1 MIKIVETTATMG
13 GLSETTA
20 ENFIQ
25 FLKLE
30 LEKKYPGE
38 TIEVSL
44 DNRIS
49 STQVYSDVAEI
60 REVINRV
67 WEEWCNGAE

>member
-20 ENFIQ
+20 EKFIQ
-25 FLKLE
+25 FLREKLA
-30 LEKKYPGE
+30 KKYPEE
-38 TIEVSL
+38 TIKISL

-60 REVINRV
+60 EEFANRV
-67 WEEWCNGAE
+67 WEEWCNGR

>member
-60 REVINRV
+60 EEFANRV
-67 WEEWCNGAE
+67 WEEWCNGR